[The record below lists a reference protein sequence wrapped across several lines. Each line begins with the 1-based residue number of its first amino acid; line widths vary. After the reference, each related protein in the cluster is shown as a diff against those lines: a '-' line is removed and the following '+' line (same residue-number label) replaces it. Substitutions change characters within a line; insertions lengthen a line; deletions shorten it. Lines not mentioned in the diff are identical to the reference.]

1 MEDKILSQCNI
12 SVERAGKPVS
22 QRCIATGRANRIGE
36 RIVRR
41 LHDAGE
47 IVLLLRAISACSLYN
62 AFGVAA
68 SDRS

>member
-1 MEDKILSQCNI
+1 MEGQNLPQCKVLI
-12 SVERAGKPVS
+12 EGAGKPMS
-22 QRCIATGRANRIGE
+22 RRCIVTANDIGE

-47 IVLLLRAISACSLYN
+47 IVLLLRAISAFSLYN

>member
-1 MEDKILSQCNI
+1 MEGKFLSECNI
-12 SVERAGKPVS
+12 SVERAGKPMS
-22 QRCIATGRANRIGE
+22 RRCIVTARANDIGE